1 MKSQRV
7 LFRFS
12 WEYHISELN
21 TPSLPPRVQ
30 KEKLAPMEIQVTDQQ
45 NEIATELEK
54 IKTKARK
61 ILSALACYESELSI
75 VLVDDEQMTSLNKK
89 YRNRRGSTNVL
100 AFAMREGEF
109 GDISPELLGDV
120 IISLPTAQREAEEAG
135 ISLDN
140 MISRLLVHGILHLV
154 GLDHE
159 GGEGAARE
167 MEQRSSELLAILD

>member
-1 MKSQRV
+1 
-7 LFRFS
+7 
-12 WEYHISELN
+12 
-21 TPSLPPRVQ
+21 
-30 KEKLAPMEIQVTDQQ
+30 MEIQVNDQQ

-54 IKTKARK
+54 IETKARK
-61 ILSALACYESELSI
+61 ILNALACHDSELSI
-75 VLVDDEQMTSLNKK
+75 VLVDDDQMSSLNKE

-140 MISRLLVHGILHLV
+140 MISRLLIHGILHLV
-154 GLDHE
+154 GFEHDR
-159 GGEGAARE
+159 GEDAARE
-167 MEQRSSELLAILD
+167 MEERSSELLAILD

>member
-1 MKSQRV
+1 
-7 LFRFS
+7 
-12 WEYHISELN
+12 
-21 TPSLPPRVQ
+21 
-30 KEKLAPMEIQVTDQQ
+30 MEIQVNDQQ
-45 NEIATELEK
+45 NEIATEPEK

-61 ILSALACYESELSI
+61 ILNALAYYDSELSI
-75 VLVDDEQMTSLNKK
+75 VLVDDGQMSSLNKK

-100 AFAMREGEF
+100 AFAMSEGEF

-140 MISRLLVHGILHLV
+140 MISRLLIHGILHLV
-154 GLDHE
+154 GFEHDR
-159 GGEGAARE
+159 GEDAARE